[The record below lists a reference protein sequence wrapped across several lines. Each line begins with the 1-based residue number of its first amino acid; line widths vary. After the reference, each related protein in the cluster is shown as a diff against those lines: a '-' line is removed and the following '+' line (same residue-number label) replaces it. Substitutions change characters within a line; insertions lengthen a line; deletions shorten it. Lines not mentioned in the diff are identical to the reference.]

1 MNTLK
6 KQGMMTVF
14 SLKNG
19 IVVSHGRPVRAGEV
33 CVRGEGLVP
42 RNAASDV
49 ARGAIDL
56 KGRSYVYP
64 ALINAHDHLQGN
76 YLPAVGPKPGSFYL
90 TWQPWDEDLKASS
103 TFAERSRLSREDL
116 YCLSGYKNLFSGV
129 ATVLDHFPHEINQKL
144 LPLLPVR
151 ALAEYTLSHE
161 ASSYDLKWG
170 EGVEIEHRRAVKNNW
185 PYVTHLAE
193 GFDEECMGAVE
204 YLEKLNVLDERCLLV
219 HCLALS
225 DGDIKKLS
233 AAGASVCWCPASNM
247 RMFNVTTKIRKML
260 KAGVNVCLGTDSS
273 ATGSINLLEE
283 LRYARNLYRR
293 LYGEELPAKALF
305 NMVTANAA
313 KALHIGDET
322 GVLEPGKRA
331 DLLLLKARHD
341 DPYENLIQAAMKD
354 VELLVVAGKPVYGE
368 ERFLDLVEGNST
380 RYSRVRVGKRS
391 MFVAGDPAAL
401 YKEIRRKIGFKKVLD
416 YLPFETAATESRGP

>member
-1 MNTLK
+1 
-6 KQGMMTVF
+6 MMAVF
-14 SLKNG
+14 SLRNG
-19 IVVSHGRPVRAGEV
+19 IVVSPGRPVRAGEI
-33 CVRGEGLVP
+33 CVRGERFAP
-42 RNAASDV
+42 RNTVSDT
-49 ARGAIDL
+49 AHREISIEL

-90 TWQPWDEDLKASS
+90 TWQPWDEDLKASP

-116 YCLSGYKNLFSGV
+116 YRLSGYKNLFSGV
-129 ATVLDHFPHEINQKL
+129 GTVLDHFPHEINQKI

-170 EGVEIEHRRAVKNNW
+170 DGVEIEHRRAVKNDW

-193 GFDEECMGAVE
+193 GFDGECMGAVE

-233 AAGASVCWCPASNM
+233 GAGASVCWCPASNM
-247 RMFNVTTKIRKML
+247 RMFNVTTKIRKMIR
-260 KAGVNVCLGTDSS
+260 AGVNICIGTDSS

-283 LRYARNLYRR
+283 LRYARDLYRR
-293 LYGEELPAKALF
+293 LYGEELSAKTLF
-305 NMVTANAA
+305 NMVTVNAA
-313 KALHIGDET
+313 RALRIGDQT
-322 GVLEPGKRA
+322 GVLEKGKRA
-331 DLLLLKARHD
+331 DLLLLKARRD
-341 DPYENLIQAAMKD
+341 DPYENLVHATMKD

-368 ERFLDLVEGNST
+368 ERFLDLVEKNSPH
-380 RYSRVRVGKRS
+380 YSRITVGNRTPGRS

-416 YLPFETAATESRGP
+416 YLPFETAVTESRGP